1 MKEILKARQAE
12 ILKCLITSGTPLDIG
27 FFMEKFHK
35 GERTVRYDI
44 GQLKDLCGRHQIDIC
59 YLTKKGYYIP
69 ASQKAQ
75 GSRLILLCEVEAK
88 EGLIGSDEEERFR
101 RIFLYLFVRRCHVT
115 AEKIAETFFI
125 SRSTLTRFLGKME
138 SYYDNQFFLDAKKSL
153 GYRLEGDELALRRL
167 AAQMVAARFK
177 GSYTAE
183 DWYMLLPEELKGRIR
198 LQDIMEIGKSIRQ
211 MNARYNIW
219 ISNAAYLN
227 LLSYCIVRAIR
238 IYGGKEKSEDA
249 VQVTEESTYAQELLR
264 ELSCR
269 EEEKTEQ
276 ELYWLSEI
284 LADNGIFTEGSM
296 IEDEVLDR
304 LLIRITAFIE
314 EKEGKDSF
322 NLEQLYQD
330 LFGHLKNV
338 LSLNLSG
345 RQEEENSYI
354 LEEVREYY
362 DSYYQLA
369 RECAAI
375 MKAETGLSANTT
387 EVCYLAVYLYKNSVH
402 KEDDRKNVLVVCATG
417 KGLSH
422 LLTLRI
428 KNVFPAL
435 EVVGQI
441 SPYQLSRASD
451 LKDVDFVISTVPLE
465 NTVVPVVKISRIL
478 SEEDIKRIKDFLKY
492 GKLIDEIPLNQ
503 KNEASFAARKDP
515 FLLGEK
521 VIPAA
526 GESLVQAATTLSKL
540 IMTLLEYTS
549 KFPAKFQMG
558 RDAMLGMII
567 HMSMAVPRWFDSGR
581 KTEPAEEFEQE
592 YYRIRKRYPD
602 VFALMEKF
610 FGLVEETLQV
620 RISISERVAFFLY
633 IIEEE

>member
-12 ILKCLITSGTPLDIG
+12 ILKCLITSSTPLEIG

-44 GQLKDLCGRHQIDIC
+44 GQLKEMCGRHQIDVC

-69 ASQKAQ
+69 ASQKAECSQ
-75 GSRLILLCEVEAK
+75 LILQCEVEAK
-88 EGLIGSDEEERFR
+88 EGLIGSSDEERFQ

-115 AEKIAETFFI
+115 AEKIAETYYL

-138 SYYDNQFFLDAKKSL
+138 SYYENQFFLGARKSL
-153 GYRLEGDELALRRL
+153 GYRLEGDELALRRI
-167 AAQMVAARFK
+167 AARIVSARFK

-183 DWYMLLPEELKGRIR
+183 DWYMLLPEELKGRI
-198 LQDIMEIGKSIRQ
+198 LLNDIMEISKRIRQ

-227 LLSYCIVRAIR
+227 LLSYCIVRQIR
-238 IYGGKEKSEDA
+238 LQGKKGKAENTA
-249 VQVTEESTYAQELLR
+249 AVTEEKTYAQELLR
-264 ELSCR
+264 ELSAR
-269 EEEKTEQ
+269 PEEKNGQ
-276 ELYWLSEI
+276 ELFWLSEI

-304 LLIRITAFIE
+304 LLTRMTAFIE
-314 EKEGKDSF
+314 EREGKNKF
-322 NLEQLYQD
+322 HLKQLYQD

-369 RECAAI
+369 KECATI
-375 MKAETGLSANTT
+375 LKEETGIVPNTT
-387 EVCYLAVYLYKNSVH
+387 EVCYLAVYLYKNSIH
-402 KEDDRKNVLVVCATG
+402 TEEARKNVLVVCATG

-428 KNVFPAL
+428 KNVFPSL
-435 EVVGQI
+435 EVVGQV

-503 KNEASFAARKDP
+503 KNEASFAAKKDP
-515 FLLGEK
+515 YLMGEK
-521 VIPAA
+521 EIPAA

-540 IMTLLEYTS
+540 ILTLLEYTS
-549 KFPAKFQMG
+549 KFPEKYRLG

-567 HMSMAVPRWFDSGR
+567 HMSMAVPRWFENSR
-581 KTEPAEEFEQE
+581 QTENVWEFEQE
-592 YYRIRKRYPD
+592 YYRIKKQHPD

-633 IIEEE
+633 ILEEE

>member
-12 ILKCLITSGTPLDIG
+12 ILKCLITSSTPLEIG

-44 GQLKDLCGRHQIDIC
+44 GQLKEMCGRHQIDVC

-69 ASQKAQ
+69 ASQKAECSQ
-75 GSRLILLCEVEAK
+75 LILQCEVETK
-88 EGLIGSDEEERFR
+88 EGLIGSSDEERFQ

-115 AEKIAETFFI
+115 AEKIAETYYL

-138 SYYDNQFFLDAKKSL
+138 SYYENQFFLGARKSL
-153 GYRLEGDELALRRL
+153 GYRLEGDELALRRI
-167 AAQMVAARFK
+167 AARIVSARFK

-183 DWYMLLPEELKGRIR
+183 DWYMLLPEELKGRIQ
-198 LQDIMEIGKSIRQ
+198 LNDIMEISKRIRQ

-227 LLSYCIVRAIR
+227 LLSYCIVRQIR
-238 IYGGKEKSEDA
+238 LQGKKGKAENA
-249 VQVTEESTYAQELLR
+249 AAVTEEKTYAQELLR
-264 ELSCR
+264 ELSAR
-269 EEEKTEQ
+269 PEEKNGQ
-276 ELYWLSEI
+276 ELFWLSEI

-304 LLIRITAFIE
+304 LLTRMTAFIE
-314 EKEGKDSF
+314 EREGKNKF
-322 NLEQLYQD
+322 HLKQLYQD

-369 RECAAI
+369 KECATI
-375 MKAETGLSANTT
+375 LKEETGIVPNTT
-387 EVCYLAVYLYKNSVH
+387 EVCYLAVYLYKNSIH
-402 KEDDRKNVLVVCATG
+402 TEEARKNVLVVCATG

-428 KNVFPAL
+428 KNVFPSL
-435 EVVGQI
+435 EVVGQV

-503 KNEASFAARKDP
+503 KNEASFAAKKDP
-515 FLLGEK
+515 YLMGEK
-521 VIPAA
+521 EIPAA

-540 IMTLLEYTS
+540 ILTLLEYTS
-549 KFPAKFQMG
+549 KFPEKYRLG

-567 HMSMAVPRWFDSGR
+567 HMSMAVPRWFENSR
-581 KTEPAEEFEQE
+581 QTENVWEFEQE
-592 YYRIRKRYPD
+592 YYRIKKQHPD

-633 IIEEE
+633 ILEEE

>member
-12 ILKCLITSGTPLDIG
+12 ILKCLITSSTPLDIG

-44 GQLKDLCGRHQIDIC
+44 GQLKELCGRHRIDVC

-69 ASQKAQ
+69 ASQKTECSQ
-75 GSRLILLCEVEAK
+75 LMVQCEVETK
-88 EGLIGSDEEERFR
+88 EGLSASSEEERFQ
-101 RIFLYLFVRRCHVT
+101 RIYLYLFVRQYHVT
-115 AEKIAETFFI
+115 AEKIAETYFI

-138 SYYDNQFFLDAKKSL
+138 SYYENQFTLDAKKSL
-153 GYRLEGDELALRRL
+153 GYRLEGEELALRRI
-167 AAQMVAARFK
+167 ATGIVAARFQ

-183 DWYMLLPEELKGRIR
+183 DWYMLLPEELKGKIQ
-198 LQDIMEIGKSIRQ
+198 LQDIMEIGKNIRQ
-211 MNARYNIW
+211 MNARYNVW

-227 LLSYCIVRAIR
+227 LLSYCIVRQIR
-238 IYGGKEKSEDA
+238 LHGKKEKTDNSA
-249 VQVTEESTYAQELLR
+249 PVTEEKTYAQQLLR
-264 ELSCR
+264 KLSCR
-269 EEEKTEQ
+269 AEEKTEQ
-276 ELYWLSEI
+276 ELFWLSEI

-296 IEDEVLDR
+296 IEDAVLDR
-304 LLIRITAFIE
+304 ILTRITAFIQE
-314 EKEGKDSF
+314 REGKEKF
-322 NLEQLYQD
+322 HLEQLYQD
-330 LFGHLKNV
+330 LSGHLKNV

-362 DSYYQLA
+362 DSYYRLA
-369 RECAAI
+369 KECAVI
-375 MKAETGLSANTT
+375 LQEETGVAANTT
-387 EVCYLAVYLYKNSVH
+387 EVCYLAVYLYKNSIH
-402 KEDDRKNVLVVCATG
+402 AEDDRKNVLVVCATG

-428 KNVFPAL
+428 KNVFPSL

-451 LKDVDFVISTVPLE
+451 LKNVDFVISTVPLE

-503 KNEASFAARKDP
+503 KNEASFASKKDP
-515 FLLGEK
+515 YLMGEK
-521 VIPAA
+521 EMLPAGA
-526 GESLVQAATTLSKL
+526 NLVQAATTLSKL
-540 IMTLLEYTS
+540 ILTLLEYTA
-549 KFPAKFQMG
+549 KFPEKYQLG

-567 HMSMAVPRWFDSGR
+567 HMSMAVPRWFENGR
-581 KTEPAEEFEQE
+581 QTEETEEFELE
-592 YYRIRKRYPD
+592 YYRIKKQHPD

-620 RISISERVAFFLY
+620 RISIAERVAFFLY

>member
-12 ILKCLITSGTPLDIG
+12 ILKCLITSSTPLDVD
-27 FFMEKFHK
+27 FFMGKLHK

-44 GQLKDLCGRHQIDIC
+44 GQLREICRRHQVDIC

-69 ASQKAQ
+69 ASQKAECSQ
-75 GSRLILLCEVEAK
+75 FFLQCEVETK
-88 EGLIGSDEEERFR
+88 EGLTGSDEEERFQ
-101 RIFLYLFVRRCHVT
+101 RIFLYLFVRNDHVT
-115 AEKIAETFFI
+115 AEKIAETYFI

-138 SYYDNQFFLDAKKSL
+138 NYYKNQFFLDAKKSL
-153 GYRLEGDELALRRL
+153 GYRLDGDELALRRL
-167 AAQMVAARFK
+167 AAGMVAARFK

-183 DWYMLLPEELKGRIR
+183 DWYMLLPEELKGRIQ
-198 LQDIMEIGKSIRQ
+198 LQDIMETGKSIRQ

-227 LLSYCIVRAIR
+227 LLSYCIVRYIR
-238 IYGGKEKSEDA
+238 LYAVKGISEGS
-249 VQVTEESTYAQELLR
+249 VGIREEQTYAQELLR
-264 ELSCR
+264 ELPAR
-269 EEEKTEQ
+269 KAGKTEQ
-276 ELYWLSEI
+276 ELFWLTEI
-284 LADNGIFTEGSM
+284 LTDNGIFTEGCM
-296 IEDEVLDR
+296 IEETVLDR
-304 LLIRITAFIE
+304 ILTRITAFIE
-314 EKEGKDSF
+314 GQGKEKF
-322 NLEQLYQD
+322 NLSQLYQD
-330 LFGHLKNV
+330 LYGHLKNV
-338 LSLNLSG
+338 LSLSLSG

-354 LEEVREYY
+354 LEEVREHYNVYY
-362 DSYYQLA
+362 RLA
-369 RECAAI
+369 KECAVMI
-375 MKAETGLSANTT
+375 EEETGLAASMT
-387 EVCYLAVYLYKNSVH
+387 EICYLAVYLYKNSDH
-402 KEDDRKNVLVVCATG
+402 AEEERKNVLVVCATG

-451 LKDVDFVISTVPLE
+451 LKNVDFVISTVPLE

-478 SEEDIKRIKDFLKY
+478 SEEDIRRIKDFLQY

-515 FLLGEK
+515 FLLSEK
-521 VIPAA
+521 NIPAR
-526 GESLVQAATTLSKL
+526 GESLIQAATILSKL

-549 KFPAKFQMG
+549 KFPAEFQVG

-567 HMSMAVPRWFDSGR
+567 HMSMAVPRWFEGGGR
-581 KTEPAEEFEQE
+581 TEEGEEFEQE
-592 YYRIRKRYPD
+592 YYRIKKCYPD
-602 VFALMEKF
+602 VFALMDKF
-610 FGLVEETLQV
+610 FGLVEETLRV
-620 RISISERVAFFLY
+620 RISNPERVAFFLY